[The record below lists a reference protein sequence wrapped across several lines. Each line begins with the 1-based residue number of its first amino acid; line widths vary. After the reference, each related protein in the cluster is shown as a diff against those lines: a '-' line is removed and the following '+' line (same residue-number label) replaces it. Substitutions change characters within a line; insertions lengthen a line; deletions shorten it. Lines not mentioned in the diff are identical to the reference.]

1 MPRNPPATENR
12 LCVFGP
18 SIWKRCPSTVVR
30 LSPPAW
36 LRVATKECACGSPF
50 HQLRGLG
57 SRFARS
63 HPKMPTVG
71 AEFQK
76 RSVGNVHCRKSRNER
91 GWKTVRLAS
100 IFLGVS
106 TVIEQHLFITS
117 TC

>member
-76 RSVGNVHCRKSRNER
+76 RSVGNVPCRKSRNER
-91 GWKTVRLAS
+91 GWKPVCLAS
-100 IFLGVS
+100 CFSCVPRGLEHDLLLIRY
-106 TVIEQHLFITS
+106 
-117 TC
+117 